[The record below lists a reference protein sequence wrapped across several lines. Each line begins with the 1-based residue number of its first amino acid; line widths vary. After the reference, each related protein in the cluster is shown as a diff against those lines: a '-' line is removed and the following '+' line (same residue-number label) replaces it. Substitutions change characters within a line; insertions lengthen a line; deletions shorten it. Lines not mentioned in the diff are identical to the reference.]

1 MTNDAGPEREC
12 HKPCRSWSDAF
23 IPARTAARIEEQTGR
38 GVNRVIFC
46 PPLKEIVSAPPAPIV
61 KQEYVGSLVFLA

>member
-1 MTNDAGPEREC
+1 MPGRKENAISRADHGP
-12 HKPCRSWSDAF
+12 DAF